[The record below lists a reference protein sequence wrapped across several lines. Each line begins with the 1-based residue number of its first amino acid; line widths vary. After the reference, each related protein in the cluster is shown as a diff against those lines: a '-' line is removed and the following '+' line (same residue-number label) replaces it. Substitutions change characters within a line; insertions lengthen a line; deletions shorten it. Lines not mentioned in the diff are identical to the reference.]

1 MIQIIIPMIIIEV
14 VSMALSQNLRC
25 RKPIKKVQKPTKTV
39 VPSFLPLEKKTT
51 ATTSAMTT
59 GQGRTIKN
67 FLRDRIA
74 PRRKSLITSK

>member
-1 MIQIIIPMIIIEV
+1 
-14 VSMALSQNLRC
+14 MALSQNFGC
-25 RKPIKKVQKPTKTV
+25 RKPIKNVQNPTKTV
-39 VPSFLPLEKKTT
+39 VPIFLPLEKKTT

-59 GQGRTIKN
+59 GHGKTIKN

>member
-1 MIQIIIPMIIIEV
+1 
-14 VSMALSQNLRC
+14 MALSQNFGC
-25 RKPIKKVQKPTKTV
+25 RKPIKNVQNPTKTV
-39 VPSFLPLEKKTT
+39 VPIFLPLEKKTT

-59 GQGRTIKN
+59 GQGKTIKN

>member
-1 MIQIIIPMIIIEV
+1 
-14 VSMALSQNLRC
+14 MALSQNFGC
-25 RKPIKKVQKPTKTV
+25 RKPIKNVQNPTKTV
-39 VPSFLPLEKKTT
+39 VPIFLPLEKKTT